1 MSHPPPPPASL
12 LRRRGGADAGRVGM
26 VELFFDLV
34 FVFAVTQLSHTL
46 LQDLS
51 GRGALQVGLLL
62 LGVWWV
68 WIFNVWV
75 TNWLDPERVAV
86 RLSLLVLML
95 AGLLL
100 SASLPQAFADKGL
113 SFAAAYVFMQV
124 GRALFFLWA
133 VRGERLALRRNFQRI
148 LAWLTL
154 AAPFWI
160 AGALAPAEARLG
172 WWALALAI
180 EVVSPALYFWVPGL
194 GRSSAADWDV
204 DGGHMA
210 ERCALFVIIALGE
223 SLLVTGATFAQAA
236 WDAAAGAAFAAAFVG
251 SVAMWWLY
259 FDKGERAGHHR
270 ITSTAD
276 PGRQARVAYTYLHLP
291 IVAGIIVG
299 AVGDELVLAHPAHA
313 APAGIAAIIGG
324 PALYLAGVGAFKWV
338 SNERPLPPLSHLV
351 GLVLLALLCLPAFGH
366 LLSAL
371 AIAAATSATLVLVA
385 AWEQLSLRSP
395 RGAGHG
401 HRPPH
406 SPTPRSG

>member
-1 MSHPPPPPASL
+1 MSHPPPPSASL

-51 GRGALQVGLLL
+51 GRGALQVGL
-62 LGVWWV
+62 
-68 WIFNVWV
+68 
-75 TNWLDPERVAV
+75 
-86 RLSLLVLML
+86 
-95 AGLLL
+95 LLL

-160 AGALAPAEARLG
+160 ACALAPAEARLG
-172 WWALALAI
+172 WWTLALAI
-180 EVVSPALYFWVPGL
+180 EVVSPALYVWVPGL

-210 ERCALFVIIALGE
+210 EHC
-223 SLLVTGATFAQAA
+223 
-236 WDAAAGAAFAAAFVG
+236 
-251 SVAMWWLY
+251 
-259 FDKGERAGHHR
+259 
-270 ITSTAD
+270 
-276 PGRQARVAYTYLHLP
+276 
-291 IVAGIIVG
+291 

-351 GLVLLALLCLPAFGH
+351 GLGLLALLCLPAFAH

-385 AWEQLSLRSP
+385 AREQFSLRSP

-401 HRPPH
+401 HPV
-406 SPTPRSG
+406 